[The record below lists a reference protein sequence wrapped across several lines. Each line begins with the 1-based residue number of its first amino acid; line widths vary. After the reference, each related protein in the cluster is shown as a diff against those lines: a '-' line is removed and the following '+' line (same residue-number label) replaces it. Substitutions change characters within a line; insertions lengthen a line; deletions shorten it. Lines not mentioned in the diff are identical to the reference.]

1 MVSEFSKANVK
12 VDQISVQHMTNF
24 SRWRGGTTS
33 SFDIFDS
40 PLCVQLPGIVA
51 WRSAVTRRDK
61 PPVARAIRFG
71 LTGVVIEAATSHGGF
86 GHFPRFSS
94 FPTRSHAWGNLHS
107 HRPRRSGWVH
117 LRCWK
122 GWQWPGEKG
131 APCLVH
137 ASKSGSDFIWF
148 YGIESGLLTPAA
160 PATPAAMLN
169 NIHRSISSHV
179 ALHSGSTLII
189 TPLMLAFVAH
199 SHPNRRSNSD
209 RNAFALFHVTWCPRE
224 ASQLSPWQY

>member
-1 MVSEFSKANVK
+1 MVAESSKAHVK
-12 VDQISVQHMTNF
+12 VDQFSVQHMTSF

-40 PLCVQLPGIVA
+40 PLGVQLPGIVA

-107 HRPRRSGWVH
+107 HRPRRSSWVRFEM
-117 LRCWK
+117 LEGLAMARWK
-122 GWQWPGEKG
+122 QCSLSCACKQIR
-131 APCLVH
+131 
-137 ASKSGSDFIWF
+137 FWF
-148 YGIESGLLTPAA
+148 YLILWYWK
-160 PATPAAMLN
+160 
-169 NIHRSISSHV
+169 RSFDSCGPCDPCGY
-179 ALHSGSTLII
+179 A
-189 TPLMLAFVAH
+189 
-199 SHPNRRSNSD
+199 
-209 RNAFALFHVTWCPRE
+209 
-224 ASQLSPWQY
+224 